1 MQPTNVFD
9 HFRKQS
15 EQLRTSLQNIDNI
28 FFQILFDNYGAYLK
42 VVDKSG
48 KEVEVSYLNYGG
60 ASRHVLRLVD
70 QIQERNSFLIDW
82 EKPNE
87 FLYLAEHEHLIEQLK
102 HCNNLVNAAM
112 QPIQFVEGAAT
123 VKLVLMESE
132 GSKPEAEKFQSQV
145 VLEFQD
151 QKYIDI
157 NLLSDAYALADQHI
171 VEMKPLG
178 SNYGSLPYFN
188 TTVNDYELTIFFSLY
203 FSNLENV
210 DKLKYKNYKT
220 QLTQDRVHASPSLIF
235 EKIDAD
241 ESLLMRVG
249 QSLPEIGVEIMDQ
262 FELFRLAEIN
272 DLEQTISIK
281 FIEREPIEAI
291 VAEVGKLLKKQTPK
305 KKVNGVKSQVIREG
319 ELFIIPKD
327 IAANFIYKE
336 LPELLTKY
344 QLFGAEKLKSY
355 KVTTTTPSLS
365 MSLSHNIDFFE
376 GEVTLSFDGEEMN
389 FFDVLNQFNKNRY
402 IQLNDGTHAVVNEKY
417 MRKLERIFKK
427 GKDGIVKV
435 SFFDLPMVEEIIES
449 KVNEEAFRKPRE
461 FYEGLTELNKK
472 KFKKPKI
479 KATLRPYQEQGYKWL
494 NYMYEH
500 QLGGCLAD
508 DMGLGKTLQTI
519 AQLVKAYDESD
530 AKPSLIIMP
539 RSLLY
544 NWQREVEKF
553 APQLSTY
560 IFHGNDRNLEEAL
573 QANLILTTYSI
584 ARNEIERLKEIE
596 FRYVILDE
604 SQNIKNINAL
614 TTKAIMLLQSEHRLA
629 LSGTPV
635 ENNLSELYSLFRF
648 LNPTMFGSLTQFN
661 RDYLS
666 PIQKFND
673 KVAMQHLRQKIY
685 PFVLRRLKKDVL
697 KDLPDKIEQT
707 LYVEMSGEQ
716 RRLYEQRRNFYQA
729 AISTQIAKKG
739 IKNSQFFIF
748 QALNE
753 LRQIASIPEN
763 LSDGK
768 INSPKRELLQEQLLD
783 SIANGH
789 KALVFANYLAAVEL
803 IGEALDE
810 AGIDFVSMTGATR
823 DRQRLV
829 DRFQNEDEC
838 KVFIMTLKT
847 GGTGLNL
854 TAADTIF
861 IFDPWWN
868 VAAESQAIDRA
879 HRFGQ
884 TNKVLAYKL
893 ITQNTIEEKILKLQ
907 QLKKELFD
915 SVITAD
921 SSSLKSLTEDDIN
934 FILETNL

>member
-15 EQLRTSLQNIDNI
+15 EQLRTSLQNIDYV

-48 KEVEVSYLNYGG
+48 TEVEVSYLNYGG

-82 EKPNE
+82 EKPND

-102 HCNNLVNAAM
+102 HCNNLINQAM
-112 QPIQFVEGAAT
+112 QPIQFVEGTAT
-123 VKLVLMESE
+123 IRLLLKESKD
-132 GSKPEAEKFQSQV
+132 SKPEAERFQSQV
-145 VLEFQD
+145 VLEFEN
-151 QKYIDI
+151 QKYEDI
-157 NLLSDAYALADQHI
+157 LLLSDAYILADQRI
-171 VEMKPLG
+171 IEVKPLG
-178 SNYGSLPYFN
+178 SNYASLPYFN
-188 TTVNDYELTIFFSLY
+188 TVLNEQELSIFFSLY
-203 FSNLENV
+203 FSNLEHV
-210 DKLKYKNYKT
+210 EKISYKNYKT
-220 QLTQDRVHASPSLIF
+220 QITQDRVHASPSLIF

-249 QSLPEIGVEIMDQ
+249 QSLPEISVEVMDQ

-281 FIEREPIEAI
+281 FIEREPVEVIIE
-291 VAEVGKLLKKQTPK
+291 EVSKLLKRQTPK
-305 KKVNGVKSQVIREG
+305 KKTNGIKSQVIRED
-319 ELFIIPKD
+319 ELFIVPKE

-355 KVTTTTPSLS
+355 KVTTTTPNLS
-365 MSLSHNIDFFE
+365 MNLSHNIDFFE
-376 GEVTLSFDGEEMN
+376 GEVTLNFDGEEMN

-402 IQLNDGTHAVVNEKY
+402 VQLSDGTHAVMNEKY

-427 GKDGIVKV
+427 GKDGVVKI
-435 SFFDLPMVEEIIES
+435 SFFDLPMVEEMIEA
-449 KVNEEAFRKPRE
+449 KVNEDAFRKPRE
-461 FYEGLTELNKK
+461 FYEGLTKLDKK
-472 KFKKPKI
+472 KFKQPKI
-479 KATLRPYQEQGYKWL
+479 QATLRPYQEQGYKWL
-494 NYMYEH
+494 NYMYENR
-500 QLGGCLAD
+500 LGGCLAD

-519 AQLVKAYDESD
+519 AQLAKAYDKSNE
-530 AKPSLIIMP
+530 KTSLIIMP

-560 IFHGNDRNLEEAL
+560 IFHGNDRNLDKAL
-573 QANLILTTYSI
+573 EANLILTTYSI

-596 FRYVILDE
+596 FLYVILDE
-604 SQNIKNINAL
+604 SQNIKNLNAL
-614 TTKAIMLLQSEHRLA
+614 TTKAVMLLQSDYRLA

-661 RDYLS
+661 RDYLT

-673 KVAMQHLRQKIY
+673 KVAMQHLRKKIY

-697 KDLPDKIEQT
+697 KELPDKIEQT
-707 LYVEMSGEQ
+707 LYVEMSSEQ
-716 RRLYEQRRNFYQA
+716 RRLYEQRRSFYQT
-729 AISTQIAKKG
+729 AISSQIEKKG
-739 IKNSQFFIF
+739 LKNSQFFIF

-803 IGEALDE
+803 ISEALDE
-810 AGIDFVSMTGATR
+810 AGIDYVSMTGATK

-829 DRFQNEDEC
+829 DRFQNEEDC

-868 VAAESQAIDRA
+868 VAAENQAIDRA

-907 QLKKELFD
+907 QLKKEMFD
-915 SVITAD
+915 NIITAD
-921 SSSLKSLTEDDIN
+921 SASLKSLSADDID
-934 FILETNL
+934 FILGAEL